1 MANEAP
7 GGLAAAIKAL
17 EELRDLLKK
26 FTSPLPSADK
36 PPAGPPPPTPPP
48 PPDGDAKNQKKKVAD
63 EAESMAARARKKY
76 DGTLKWVLGLFS
88 AVGLLVFGSVPFT
101 DLGKVDFWP
110 WAGAG
115 LIAVGAGLICVIVGT
130 TQGLELQ
137 DASLGEL
144 AHTLD
149 GAVGKRPG
157 WFSPRKR
164 AAYDLGEILS
174 GNEASAHLGPGVTT
188 VPELIARIGE
198 LEQRIMAEQVGWGG
212 TASLPTPAQLAGST
226 RSRLFVADL
235 ASKEATASKARIE
248 ELRSSLEA
256 STPTPGQT
264 VLEQA
269 LQDEVARYVD
279 LLALAA
285 PSSEAERR
293 GRLDALRMARRRYL
307 DHRELL
313 LDESLV
319 SQMRGTY
326 RVVWRWLIVG
336 GALTLGGGV
345 SYAWAIGNPEDP
357 TTGLRSAVTVELVK
371 DSKAWT
377 AAKACLGA
385 EQVTDVQGLPGL
397 LVSSDDQDGRQ
408 DGPFTFIVTKAG
420 CEGQSID
427 VAQGDGSYQ
436 PKAPAAAAPS
446 SSSSPSPSTTAP
458 GPLTPVTPPR
468 VVRVQLKANTP
479 SWRKSRACRPST
491 STRDLRNLRALLTA
505 RSLSDEQR
513 DGPFTVRVTDARC
526 GGSAL
531 DLTVA
536 EGDGGYSLAPRAR

>member
-1 MANEAP
+1 MADETP
-7 GGLAAAIKAL
+7 GGLAAAIKAF
-17 EELRDLLKK
+17 EELLKK
-26 FTSPLPSADK
+26 VTSPLPAEEESSA
-36 PPAGPPPPTPPP
+36 PSPPPPAAPET
-48 PPDGDAKNQKKKVAD
+48 DAQKPKKKVAD

-101 DLGKVDFWP
+101 NLAEVDFWP
-110 WAGAG
+110 WAGVG
-115 LIAVGAGLICVIVGT
+115 LIAVGAGLICVIIGT

-149 GAVGKRPG
+149 GAEGKRPG
-157 WFSPRKR
+157 WFRPRKR
-164 AAYDLGEILS
+164 AAYDLREILS

-212 TASLPTPAQLAGST
+212 TGGPPTPTQLAGST
-226 RSRLFVADL
+226 RSRLFVAEL

-248 ELRSSLEA
+248 ELRTSLSA
-256 STPTPGQT
+256 TTPPPGQT
-264 VLEQA
+264 VLQEA
-269 LQDEVARYVD
+269 LQDEVARYGD
-279 LLALAA
+279 LLALAP

-307 DHRELL
+307 AHRELL

-326 RVVWRWLIVG
+326 RVVWRWLIIG
-336 GALTLGGGV
+336 GALTLAGGV

-357 TTGLRSAVTVELVK
+357 STGLRSAVTVDLVK
-371 DSKAWT
+371 DSKAWK
-377 AAKACLGA
+377 AAKDCLGA
-385 EQVTDVQGLPGL
+385 GQVTDVQDLPGL

-408 DGPFTFIVTKAG
+408 DGPFTFVVTKDD

-427 VAQGDGSYQ
+427 VAEGDGAYQ
-436 PKAPAAAAPS
+436 PKAPAAPTPPAS
-446 SSSSPSPSTTAP
+446 SSAPPPTSPTSGA
-458 GPLTPVTPPR
+458 LTSVTPPR
-468 VVRVQLKANTP
+468 VVRVQLRANTP
-479 SWRKSRACRPST
+479 AWRKARACRPS
-491 STRDLRNLRALLTA
+491 SSSRDLRNLRALLTA

-513 DGPFTVRVTDARC
+513 DGPFAVRVTDARC
-526 GGSAL
+526 GGTAL

-536 EGDGGYSLAPRAR
+536 EGDGGYRLTPRAR